1 LDSPEN
7 RTECPAGTT
16 PFVVSLNSTEITA
29 MSLRSKISPCL
40 WFDGQAEP
48 AARFYTSIFK
58 DSKIQNISYYGDAG
72 KEHHGQEPGS
82 VMAVGFQIE
91 GHTFT
96 ALNGG
101 PIFKISEA
109 ISFQI
114 DCQTQDEVD
123 YYWEKLNEGGDPEC
137 QACGW
142 LKDKFGVSWQV
153 VPAVLLEMILDPD
166 TTKSQRAV
174 AAMMEMKKL
183 DIAKLKAAY
192 EG

>member
-1 LDSPEN
+1 MP
-7 RTECPAGTT
+7 
-16 PFVVSLNSTEITA
+16 I
-29 MSLRSKISPCL
+29 SKLTPCL

-48 AARFYTSIFK
+48 AAKFYTSIFK
-58 DSKIQNISYYGDAG
+58 NSKITATAHYGDAG
-72 KEHHGQEPGS
+72 KEHHGQKAGS
-82 VMAVGFQIE
+82 VMTVAFELEGQSFVG
-91 GHTFT
+91 
-96 ALNGG
+96 LNGG

-114 DCQTQDEVD
+114 DCETQEEVD

-153 VPAVLLEMILDPD
+153 VPSMLTRLITHPD
-166 TTKSQRAV
+166 KAASQRMM

-183 DIAKLKAAY
+183 DIAKLQAAFD
-192 EG
+192 G